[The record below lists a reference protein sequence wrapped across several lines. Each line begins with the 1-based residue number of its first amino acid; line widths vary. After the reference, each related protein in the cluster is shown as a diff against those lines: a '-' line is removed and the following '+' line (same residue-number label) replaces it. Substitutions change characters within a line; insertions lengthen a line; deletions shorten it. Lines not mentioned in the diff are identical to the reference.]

1 MVILFIY
8 GGIMSNIF
16 HKKGQL
22 SLELM
27 LLIFAVVLGG
37 AVVSFEMVK
46 NPSFKNTQVEGIKEI
61 SFSGFIKNENVSSP
75 TTTNDNNTGDTNN
88 NSETSDSNNNTNVLP
103 DLVPNSIVVKYSNG
117 TEIGHGYR
125 ENVQNNGNNQQS
137 TNQFRHKGGHLN
149 NNANIIIRV
158 DIENIGAGNVSKNFK
173 VALYDNGKW
182 VDEVTAQKDG
192 DNQWYATFEYELK
205 TSRGGNQQQYQNNGN
220 NNKNQQQNKYQ
231 GKDRTIENHTLKAV
245 VDYYNVVNESN
256 ESNNDI
262 SVDIGVNISVQ
273 GNNNANG
280 AGNLYIELSGDTEGV
295 LTKDMIDADDA
306 EFVSGDISLKTNGYS
321 DYEYN
326 ANGTV
331 YGDIYVTG
339 SAKYKLGNLQ
349 KIESLQA
356 YLDGSSELD
365 IDVPEIDTFT
375 IRKKGG
381 ASEIGG
387 GVHLNIY
394 NSDIGTF
401 YVNKITG
408 GANLKFENFS
418 IGTFETDS
426 GDFGGGAE
434 TIFESGR
441 ITSMNLGNIV
451 GGGKPKFKNVVI
463 GDIVI
468 NNMDG
473 GPEIN
478 FENTAIN
485 SIKINKLTGNPKIL
499 LEHSSSL
506 NYLEANELSGSDIEV
521 KDGSSLKEI
530 NILGSTGYN
539 GKIYVEDG
547 CKLEKLT
554 VNGNVNADIT
564 IEGVLGL
571 ISVDVG
577 DITSGG
583 KLYIDEALGSSVKT
597 GIVCNWNGV
606 EIEDSTLSTVNIKGV
621 SNSGH
626 ATIKNSNIDSLDIG
640 SLPDWGSTIDIENC
654 NVSTLKYTELKN
666 GKISI
671 KNSNIKTLSGN
682 NLDELI
688 NSGHIVISNSWV
700 NGKYYN

>member
-280 AGNLYIELSGDTEGV
+280 AGNL
-295 LTKDMIDADDA
+295 
-306 EFVSGDISLKTNGYS
+306 
-321 DYEYN
+321 
-326 ANGTV
+326 
-331 YGDIYVTG
+331 
-339 SAKYKLGNLQ
+339 
-349 KIESLQA
+349 
-356 YLDGSSELD
+356 
-365 IDVPEIDTFT
+365 
-375 IRKKGG
+375 
-381 ASEIGG
+381 
-387 GVHLNIY
+387 
-394 NSDIGTF
+394 
-401 YVNKITG
+401 
-408 GANLKFENFS
+408 
-418 IGTFETDS
+418 
-426 GDFGGGAE
+426 
-434 TIFESGR
+434 
-441 ITSMNLGNIV
+441 
-451 GGGKPKFKNVVI
+451 
-463 GDIVI
+463 
-468 NNMDG
+468 
-473 GPEIN
+473 
-478 FENTAIN
+478 
-485 SIKINKLTGNPKIL
+485 
-499 LEHSSSL
+499 
-506 NYLEANELSGSDIEV
+506 
-521 KDGSSLKEI
+521 
-530 NILGSTGYN
+530 
-539 GKIYVEDG
+539 
-547 CKLEKLT
+547 
-554 VNGNVNADIT
+554 
-564 IEGVLGL
+564 
-571 ISVDVG
+571 
-577 DITSGG
+577 
-583 KLYIDEALGSSVKT
+583 
-597 GIVCNWNGV
+597 
-606 EIEDSTLSTVNIKGV
+606 
-621 SNSGH
+621 
-626 ATIKNSNIDSLDIG
+626 
-640 SLPDWGSTIDIENC
+640 
-654 NVSTLKYTELKN
+654 
-666 GKISI
+666 
-671 KNSNIKTLSGN
+671 
-682 NLDELI
+682 
-688 NSGHIVISNSWV
+688 
-700 NGKYYN
+700 